1 MWTQLLTST
10 VIAAA
15 IGAASALAVMYF
27 TPRLQHRFWR
37 RQRQDELRLET
48 ANEFNRVITQYV
60 VSHYLGPS
68 GPQLGSEWFT
78 AINLLVG
85 RVHVLF
91 SETAYQAV
99 IELDR
104 MIGPRAP
111 RGNASAN
118 EVSDARDAAL
128 RLLYS
133 EVLPLAE

>member
-37 RQRQDELRLET
+37 RRRQDELRLET

-68 GPQLGSEWFT
+68 GPQLGSKWFT

-85 RVHVLF
+85 PVHVLF
-91 SETAYQAV
+91 SETAHQAGT
-99 IELDR
+99 ESDR
-104 MIGPRAP
+104 SSRPRSP
-111 RGNASAN
+111 RWYASAR
-118 EVSDARDAAL
+118 E
-128 RLLYS
+128 
-133 EVLPLAE
+133 